1 MATTN
6 LTRDTFENT
15 VLEND
20 IVLIDFWAG
29 WCQPCKSFAPIYEKV
44 SDGHPDVLFG
54 KVDTDAEQ
62 ELAAQFGIQ
71 SIPTLAVFRENV
83 LLMNQP
89 GMVPESALSEL
100 VDRVKD
106 LDMDAVRAEIAAA
119 QAADSDDKKAANDT

>member
-6 LTRDTFENT
+6 LTLDSFENT
-15 VLEND
+15 ILEND

-44 SDGHPDVLFG
+44 SDSHPDVVFG

-71 SIPTLAVFRENV
+71 SIPTLAVFREKI

-89 GMVPESALSEL
+89 GMVPESALDEM
-100 VDRVKD
+100 VGRVKAV
-106 LDMDAVRAEIAAA
+106 DMEEVRAEIAKA
-119 QAADSDDKKAANDT
+119 QAADGPEAANDS